1 MGFQHKTITFSAML
15 ALTIPCDVLFRF
27 AATKRGVGGLACSVM
42 RGLAPVIKSRTIDY
56 VDECRECAGAIHR
69 ESHGGEVEMGSHVK
83 LRPPAPRLTKS
94 ASIIHCFSR
103 TCQKSFDLDIASF
116 TGLSTAWTHS
126 TQHCNCPSLHK
137 APSKQKLIA
146 PQRPPPATP
155 TL

>member
-1 MGFQHKTITFSAML
+1 
-15 ALTIPCDVLFRF
+15 
-27 AATKRGVGGLACSVM
+27 
-42 RGLAPVIKSRTIDY
+42 
-56 VDECRECAGAIHR
+56 
-69 ESHGGEVEMGSHVK
+69 MGSHVK

-103 TCQKSFDLDIASF
+103 TCQKPFDLDIASF

-155 TL
+155 TLQHTTKPQWHHCPPTRPRRRSPVLRGCSPDLKAMSKNRPRLPLLRLQPRRQLVPLTLEQRVRAAHRGRSGR